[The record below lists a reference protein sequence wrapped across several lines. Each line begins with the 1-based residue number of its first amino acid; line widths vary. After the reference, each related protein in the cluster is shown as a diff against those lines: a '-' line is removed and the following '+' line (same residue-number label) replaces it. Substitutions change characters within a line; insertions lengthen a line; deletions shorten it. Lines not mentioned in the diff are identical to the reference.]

1 MGGRSGLEVRLLGPG
16 EEDVL
21 AHVAEGVFDDPIDPS
36 AALEFLADPRHLLA
50 VAVDDGL
57 VVGFA
62 SAVSYLHPDEP
73 RPELWVNEVGVA
85 PTHRRRGLARELL
98 DGVLRAGR
106 DAGCTEAWVLT
117 ERSNEAAMGLY
128 ASARGEEAEEG
139 TVMFTFALDGHERPE
154 GDR

>member
-1 MGGRSGLEVRLLGPG
+1 MRGRSGLEVRLLGLG
-16 EEDVL
+16 EEGVL
-21 AHVAEGVFDDPIDPS
+21 VRVAEGVFDDPIDTS
-36 AALEFLADPRHLLA
+36 AVQEFLADPRHLLA

-117 ERSNEAAMGLY
+117 ERSNEPAMRLY
-128 ASARGEEAEEG
+128 QAVGGKEAKEETVLFAFPLDEAGPWERG
-139 TVMFTFALDGHERPE
+139 
-154 GDR
+154 